1 MLPMTDDNL
10 TMEEA
15 HGSKPMVEITE
26 FVEGTDPA
34 VPKEVKIYHGD
45 FETVFVNKTTLEDE

>member
-1 MLPMTDDNL
+1 MTDDNL

-26 FVEGTDPA
+26 FVENTDPA

-45 FETVFVNKTTLEDE
+45 FETVFVNKNTLEEEG